1 MYKKMVVI
9 GQNNFAQVLKLSLM
23 VVYQI
28 FVIRGTVFVN
38 AANRKMKC
46 YG

>member
-1 MYKKMVVI
+1 MYKKMNVI
-9 GQNNFAQVLKLSLM
+9 GQNNFAQAYPSFLK

-28 FVIRGTVFVN
+28 FVIRGTVFAN
-38 AANRKMKC
+38 APNRKMKW